1 MRRRRATD
9 AGQTSPPIGDAHRL
23 GAWGEDCAA
32 AHLARLGLHCC
43 ARNLRLRGCEI
54 DLLVRRRRLWVAV
67 EVKTR
72 RHHPAPE
79 RLLDD
84 GRIARLTRA
93 LIALAPALQPPPRR
107 LRVDV
112 VAVQPAAAG
121 APHVLHFPGRELPWP
136 ESRL

>member
-1 MRRRRATD
+1 M
-9 AGQTSPPIGDAHRL
+9 TSPRSSAHRL
-23 GAWGEDCAA
+23 GAWGEACAA
-32 AHLARLGLHCC
+32 AHLSRLGLRCC

-84 GRIARLTRA
+84 SRIARLTAA
-93 LIALAPALQPPPRR
+93 LLGLAPALRPRPRR

-112 VAVQPAAAG
+112 VAVQPAADG
-121 APHVLHFPGRELPWP
+121 SPRLRHFPGRTLRWP
-136 ESRL
+136 AAADG